1 MTLSHFQTKVTL
13 NTGMSNFMELVPPI
27 RSIFEKSHFWKGLKR
42 GILSEIVRASEVR
55 LVIFA
60 CFSN

>member
-13 NTGMSNFMELVPPI
+13 SNGMLKFMELLPPI

-42 GILSEIVRASEVR
+42 
-55 LVIFA
+55 
-60 CFSN
+60 